1 MLQYLKPLRW
11 YLFFNFLFS
20 GLSNICTA
28 LLPYFTQELI
38 RSHYQIALAGYCIA
52 VIGYLTCN
60 YIQMRLD
67 WKQAILFSTNLKN
80 DWFQSL
86 LGLSHH
92 DFKQKTVAEY
102 ISYQSNDLDS
112 LEKDY
117 LPPLMSFFK
126 QILRILIYTII
137 ITRTINPIVALI
149 LLISTAISIQIPK
162 IVGQLTAKRRQIYL
176 EKQGDYY
183 RTLEDLF
190 RGHHLVNKL
199 TLPHFIEQQRSSLKN
214 LQDKY
219 LGYGLT
225 KITGILLT
233 GISFEFISL
242 ILFSYLAY
250 SLYHQQI
257 GIPEVVA
264 SFGYITAFSEPIQEI
279 LYDLQM
285 LESVKPVIKS
295 FQTIVKHP
303 SSIQAPQLSFE
314 TITLKNLSKQLGES
328 TLKISFATI
337 HKGDKIALIGENGS
351 GKSSLLNI
359 LNGTDEDFQ
368 GEILLNDL
376 PLNQL
381 WGRFGLILQQ
391 EHSFISSYENNVTL
405 FNTFPAE
412 FKDVEFEVT
421 PPQSL
426 SGGQQQRMY
435 LNREKNRQSPLVIM
449 DEPFSALDARQ
460 FEAELKKVLD
470 LPCAVIITLHR
481 QNEALKNFDQVWEIR
496 AGKLIIQKNE

>member
-1 MLQYLKPLRW
+1 
-11 YLFFNFLFS
+11 
-20 GLSNICTA
+20 
-28 LLPYFTQELI
+28 
-38 RSHYQIALAGYCIA
+38 
-52 VIGYLTCN
+52 
-60 YIQMRLD
+60 
-67 WKQAILFSTNLKN
+67 
-80 DWFQSL
+80 
-86 LGLSHH
+86 
-92 DFKQKTVAEY
+92 
-102 ISYQSNDLDS
+102 
-112 LEKDY
+112 
-117 LPPLMSFFK
+117 
-126 QILRILIYTII
+126 
-137 ITRTINPIVALI
+137 
-149 LLISTAISIQIPK
+149 
-162 IVGQLTAKRRQIYL
+162 
-176 EKQGDYY
+176 
-183 RTLEDLF
+183 
-190 RGHHLVNKL
+190 
-199 TLPHFIEQQRSSLKN
+199 
-214 LQDKY
+214 
-219 LGYGLT
+219 
-225 KITGILLT
+225 
-233 GISFEFISL
+233 
-242 ILFSYLAY
+242 
-250 SLYHQQI
+250 
-257 GIPEVVA
+257 
-264 SFGYITAFSEPIQEI
+264 
-279 LYDLQM
+279 M

-376 PLNQL
+376 PLDQL

-412 FKDVEFEVT
+412 FEDAEFEVT

>member
-1 MLQYLKPLRW
+1 
-11 YLFFNFLFS
+11 
-20 GLSNICTA
+20 
-28 LLPYFTQELI
+28 
-38 RSHYQIALAGYCIA
+38 
-52 VIGYLTCN
+52 
-60 YIQMRLD
+60 
-67 WKQAILFSTNLKN
+67 
-80 DWFQSL
+80 
-86 LGLSHH
+86 
-92 DFKQKTVAEY
+92 
-102 ISYQSNDLDS
+102 
-112 LEKDY
+112 
-117 LPPLMSFFK
+117 
-126 QILRILIYTII
+126 
-137 ITRTINPIVALI
+137 
-149 LLISTAISIQIPK
+149 
-162 IVGQLTAKRRQIYL
+162 
-176 EKQGDYY
+176 
-183 RTLEDLF
+183 LF

-303 SSIQAPQLSFE
+303 SSIQSPHPSFE

-405 FNTFPAE
+405 FNTFLAE
-412 FKDVEFEVT
+412 FKDAEFEAT

-449 DEPFSALDARQ
+449 DEPFSALDAISRKQ
-460 FEAELKKVLD
+460 LQALTKD
-470 LPCAVIITLHR
+470 LHKEFGMTTIFVTHDTD
-481 QNEALKNFDQVWEIR
+481 EALKLGDRIAVLQEGEIVQVAAPETILQ
-496 AGKLIIQKNE
+496 APATGFVADLFGGAHHV